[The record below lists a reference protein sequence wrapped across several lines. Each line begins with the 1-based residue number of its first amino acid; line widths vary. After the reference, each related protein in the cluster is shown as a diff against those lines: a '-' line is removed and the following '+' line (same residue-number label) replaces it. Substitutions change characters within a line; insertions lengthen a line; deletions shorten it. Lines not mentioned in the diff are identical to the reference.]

1 MSRAVL
7 GCMTTTTHTQRPVL
21 VLGATGKTGRRVA
34 GRLAGLGV
42 PTRLASRSGATRFDW
57 TDRTT
62 WRPALDGAGA
72 VYITYQPDL
81 IVQRSADD
89 LRVFVEVARDADV
102 DKLVLL
108 SGRGEPEARACEE
121 IVLHSGM
128 VSTVLRCSWFAQN
141 FSESFL
147 ADGVREG
154 AVVLPVDAVGEPFID
169 ADDIADAA
177 VTVLTRPGHDG
188 RVYELTGPRLLTF
201 AEATAQIAAAVNREI
216 DYLAVSLEDYRA
228 GMAEAGVPEDYADMV
243 ISLFG
248 TLFDGRNATTTD
260 GVLELLGRAPTGFAD
275 FVAKSVAEGAW
286 FDGAQA

>member
-1 MSRAVL
+1 
-7 GCMTTTTHTQRPVL
+7 MTTTTHTRRPVL
-21 VLGATGKTGRRVA
+21 IIGATGKTGRRVA

-62 WRPALDGAGA
+62 WGPALDGAGA

-81 IVQRSADD
+81 IVERSADD
-89 LRVFVEVARDADV
+89 LRVFVEVARDASV

-121 IVLHSGM
+121 IVLHSGLA
-128 VSTVLRCSWFAQN
+128 STVLRCSWFAQN

-177 VTVLTRPGHDG
+177 VTVLTRSGHDG

-201 AEATAQIAAAVNREI
+201 AEATAQIAAAANREI
-216 DYLAVSLEDYRA
+216 DYVTVSLEDYRA
-228 GMAEAGVPEDYADMV
+228 GMAEAGVPDDYADMV

-248 TLFDGRNATTTD
+248 TLFDGRNAHTTD
-260 GVLELLGRAPTGFAD
+260 GVRELLGRAPTDFAD
-275 FVAKSVAEGAW
+275 FIEKSVAERAW

>member
-21 VLGATGKTGRRVA
+21 VLGAAGKTGRRVA

-42 PTRLASRSGATRFDW
+42 PTRLASRSGATNFDW

-216 DYLAVSLEDYRA
+216 DYLTVSLEDYRA

>member
-1 MSRAVL
+1 
-7 GCMTTTTHTQRPVL
+7 MTTTTHTQRPVL
-21 VLGATGKTGRRVA
+21 IIGAAGKTGRRVA
-34 GRLAGLGV
+34 GHLSGLGV

-81 IVQRSADD
+81 IVERSADD
-89 LRVFVEVARDADV
+89 LRVFVEVARDANV

-177 VTVLTRPGHDG
+177 VTALTKSGHDG

-201 AEATAQIAAAVNREI
+201 ADATAQIAAAANREI
-216 DYLAVSLEDYRA
+216 DYVTVSLEDYRA
-228 GMAEAGVPEDYADMV
+228 GMAEAGVPDDYADMV

-248 TLFDGRNATTTD
+248 TLFDGRNATITD
-260 GVLELLGRAPTGFAD
+260 GVRELLGRAPTDFAD
-275 FVAKSVAEGAW
+275 FIEKSVAEGAW

>member
-1 MSRAVL
+1 
-7 GCMTTTTHTQRPVL
+7 MTTTTHTQRPVL

-42 PTRLASRSGATRFDW
+42 PTRLASRSRATRFDW

-201 AEATAQIAAAVNREI
+201 AEATAQIAVAVNREI
-216 DYLAVSLEDYRA
+216 DYLTVSLEDYRA
-228 GMAEAGVPEDYADMV
+228 GMAEAGVPEDYVDVV

-248 TLFDGRNATTTD
+248 TLFDGRNATTAG

-275 FVAKSVAEGAW
+275 FVAKSVAERAW

>member
-1 MSRAVL
+1 
-7 GCMTTTTHTQRPVL
+7 MTTTTHTQRPVL
-21 VLGATGKTGRRVA
+21 IIGATGKTGRRVA

-42 PTRLASRSGATRFDW
+42 PTRLASRSGAIRFDW

-81 IVQRSADD
+81 IVERSADD
-89 LRVFVEVARDADV
+89 LRVFVEVARDANV

-121 IVLHSGM
+121 IALHSGL

-154 AVVLPVDAVGEPFID
+154 AVVLPVDKVGEPFID

-177 VTVLTRPGHDG
+177 VTVLTKSGHDG

-201 AEATAQIAAAVNREI
+201 AEATAQIATAANREI
-216 DYLAVSLEDYRA
+216 DYVTVSLDDYRA
-228 GMAEAGVPEDYADMV
+228 GMAEAGVPDDYADMV

-260 GVLELLGRAPTGFAD
+260 GVRELLGRAPTDFAD
-275 FVAKSVAEGAW
+275 FIEKSVVEGAW
-286 FDGAQA
+286 FDGASA

>member
-1 MSRAVL
+1 
-7 GCMTTTTHTQRPVL
+7 MTTTTHSQRPVL
-21 VLGATGKTGRRVA
+21 VVGATGKTGRRVA
-34 GRLAGLGV
+34 GLLAGLGV

-81 IVQRSADD
+81 IVERSADD
-89 LRVFVEVARDADV
+89 LRVFVEVARDANV

-108 SGRGEPEARACEE
+108 SGRGEPEARVCEE

-128 VSTVLRCSWFAQN
+128 ASTVLRCSWFAQN

-154 AVVLPVDAVGEPFID
+154 AVVLPVDAVREPFID

-177 VTVLTRPGHDG
+177 VTVLTRSGHDG

-201 AEATAQIAAAVNREI
+201 AEATAHIAAAVNREI
-216 DYLAVSLEDYRA
+216 GYVTASLEDYRA
-228 GMAEAGVPEDYADMV
+228 GMAEAGVPDDYADMV

-260 GVLELLGRAPTGFAD
+260 GVRELLGRAPTDFAD
-275 FVAKSVAEGAW
+275 FIEKSFAEGAW

>member
-1 MSRAVL
+1 
-7 GCMTTTTHTQRPVL
+7 MTTTTHTRRPVL
-21 VLGATGKTGRRVA
+21 IIGATGKTGRRVA

-42 PTRLASRSGATRFDW
+42 PTRMASRSGATRFDW
-57 TDRTT
+57 TDRAT
-62 WRPALDGAGA
+62 WGPALDGAGA

-81 IVQRSADD
+81 IVERSADD
-89 LRVFVEVARDADV
+89 LRVFVEVARDANV

-121 IVLHSGM
+121 IVLHSGTA
-128 VSTVLRCSWFAQN
+128 STVLRCSWFAQN

-177 VTVLTRPGHDG
+177 VTVLTRSGHDG

-201 AEATAQIAAAVNREI
+201 AEATAQIAAAANREI
-216 DYLAVSLEDYRA
+216 DYVTVSLEDYRA
-228 GMAEAGVPEDYADMV
+228 GMAEAGVPDDYADMV
-243 ISLFG
+243 ILLFG
-248 TLFDGRNATTTD
+248 TLFDGRNAHTAD
-260 GVLELLGRAPTGFAD
+260 GVRELLGRAPTDFAD
-275 FVAKSVAEGAW
+275 FIEKSVAERAW

>member
-1 MSRAVL
+1 
-7 GCMTTTTHTQRPVL
+7 MTTTTHTRRPVL
-21 VLGATGKTGRRVA
+21 IIGATGKTGRRVA

-42 PTRLASRSGATRFDW
+42 PTRMASRSGATRFDW

-62 WRPALDGAGA
+62 WGPALDGAGA

-81 IVQRSADD
+81 IVERSADD
-89 LRVFVEVARDADV
+89 LRVFVEVARDASV

-121 IVLHSGM
+121 IVLHSGLA
-128 VSTVLRCSWFAQN
+128 STVLRCSWFAQN

-177 VTVLTRPGHDG
+177 VTVLTRSGHDG

-201 AEATAQIAAAVNREI
+201 AEATAQIAAAANREI
-216 DYLAVSLEDYRA
+216 DYVTVSLEDYRA
-228 GMAEAGVPEDYADMV
+228 GMAEAGVPDDYADMV

-248 TLFDGRNATTTD
+248 TLFDGRNAHTAD
-260 GVLELLGRAPTGFAD
+260 GVRELLGRAPTDFAD
-275 FVAKSVAEGAW
+275 FIEKSVAERAW

>member
-1 MSRAVL
+1 
-7 GCMTTTTHTQRPVL
+7 MTTTTHTRRPVL
-21 VLGATGKTGRRVA
+21 IIGATGKTGRRVA

-62 WRPALDGAGA
+62 WGPALDGAGA

-81 IVQRSADD
+81 IVERSADD
-89 LRVFVEVARDADV
+89 LRVFVEVARDASV

-121 IVLHSGM
+121 IVLHSGLA
-128 VSTVLRCSWFAQN
+128 STVLRCSWFAQN

-177 VTVLTRPGHDG
+177 VTVLTRSGHDG

-201 AEATAQIAAAVNREI
+201 AEATAQIAAAANREI
-216 DYLAVSLEDYRA
+216 DYVTVSLEDYRA
-228 GMAEAGVPEDYADMV
+228 GMAEAGVPDDYADMV

-248 TLFDGRNATTTD
+248 TLFDGRNAHTAD
-260 GVLELLGRAPTGFAD
+260 GVRELLGRAPTDFAD
-275 FVAKSVAEGAW
+275 FIEKSVAERAW

>member
-1 MSRAVL
+1 
-7 GCMTTTTHTQRPVL
+7 MTTTTHTQRPVL

-42 PTRLASRSGATRFDW
+42 PTRLASRSGATRLDW

-72 VYITYQPDL
+72 VYVTYQPDL

-216 DYLAVSLEDYRA
+216 DYLTVSLEDYRA

>member
-1 MSRAVL
+1 
-7 GCMTTTTHTQRPVL
+7 MTTTTHTQRPVL
-21 VLGATGKTGRRVA
+21 IIGAAGKTGRRVA
-34 GRLAGLGV
+34 GRLSGLGV

-81 IVQRSADD
+81 IVERSADD
-89 LRVFVEVARDADV
+89 LRVFVEVARDANV

-177 VTVLTRPGHDG
+177 VTALTKSGHDG

-201 AEATAQIAAAVNREI
+201 AEATAQIAAAANREI
-216 DYLAVSLEDYRA
+216 DYVTVSLEDYRA
-228 GMAEAGVPEDYADMV
+228 GMAEAGVPDDYADMV

-248 TLFDGRNATTTD
+248 TLFDGRNATITD
-260 GVLELLGRAPTGFAD
+260 GVRELLGRAPTDFAD
-275 FVAKSVAEGAW
+275 FIEKSVAEGAW

>member
-1 MSRAVL
+1 
-7 GCMTTTTHTQRPVL
+7 MTTTTHTRRPVL
-21 VLGATGKTGRRVA
+21 IIGATGKTGRRVA
-34 GRLAGLGV
+34 DRLAGLGV
-42 PTRLASRSGATRFDW
+42 PTRLASRSSATRFDW

-62 WRPALDGAGA
+62 WRPALDGTGA

-81 IVQRSADD
+81 IVERSADD
-89 LRVFVEVARDADV
+89 LRAFVEAARDANV

-121 IVLHSGM
+121 IVLHSG
-128 VSTVLRCSWFAQN
+128 VASTVLRCSWFAQN

-177 VTVLTRPGHDG
+177 VTVLTRSGHDG

-216 DYLAVSLEDYRA
+216 VYVPVPLEDYRA
-228 GMAEAGVPEDYADMV
+228 AMAEAGVPDDYADMV

-260 GVLELLGRAPTGFAD
+260 GVRELLGRAPTDFAD
-275 FVAKSVAEGAW
+275 FIEKSVAEGAW

>member
-1 MSRAVL
+1 
-7 GCMTTTTHTQRPVL
+7 MTTTTHTQRPVL
-21 VLGATGKTGRRVA
+21 IIGATGKTGRRVA

-57 TDRTT
+57 TDRAT

-81 IVQRSADD
+81 IVERSADD
-89 LRVFVEVARDADV
+89 LRVFVEVARDANV

-108 SGRGEPEARACEE
+108 SGRGEPEARECEE
-121 IVLHSGM
+121 IVLHSGL

-154 AVVLPVDAVGEPFID
+154 AVVLPVDKVGEPFID

-177 VTVLTRPGHDG
+177 VTVLTKSGHDG

-201 AEATAQIAAAVNREI
+201 AEATAQIATAANREI
-216 DYLAVSLEDYRA
+216 DYVTVSLEDYRA
-228 GMAEAGVPEDYADMV
+228 GMAEAGVPDDYADMV

-260 GVLELLGRAPTGFAD
+260 GVRELLGRAPKDFAD
-275 FVAKSVAEGAW
+275 VIEKSVAEGAW
-286 FDGAQA
+286 FDGASA

>member
-1 MSRAVL
+1 
-7 GCMTTTTHTQRPVL
+7 MTTTTHTRRPVL
-21 VLGATGKTGRRVA
+21 IIGATGKTGRRVA

-62 WRPALDGAGA
+62 WGPALDGAGA

-81 IVQRSADD
+81 IVERSADD
-89 LRVFVEVARDADV
+89 LRVFVEVARDASV

-121 IVLHSGM
+121 IVLHSGLA
-128 VSTVLRCSWFAQN
+128 STVLRCSWFAQN

-177 VTVLTRPGHDG
+177 VTVLTRSGHNG

-201 AEATAQIAAAVNREI
+201 AEATAQIAAAANREI
-216 DYLAVSLEDYRA
+216 DYVTVSLEDYRA
-228 GMAEAGVPEDYADMV
+228 GMAEAGVPDDYADMV

-248 TLFDGRNATTTD
+248 TLFDGRNAHTTD
-260 GVLELLGRAPTGFAD
+260 GVRELLGRAPTDFAD
-275 FVAKSVAEGAW
+275 FIEKSVAEGAW